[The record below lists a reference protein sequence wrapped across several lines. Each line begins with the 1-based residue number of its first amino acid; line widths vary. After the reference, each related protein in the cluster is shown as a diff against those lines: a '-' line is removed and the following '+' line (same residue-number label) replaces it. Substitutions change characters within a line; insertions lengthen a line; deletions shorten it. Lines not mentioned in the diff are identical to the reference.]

1 MHHYTH
7 EAAAIQQFSSIEVE
21 RQHRE
26 HKLELPCKLT
36 QDEVVDAAGKYT
48 TTVREREAQE
58 RDRAAE
64 DKRRKGEIESL
75 LGKERLLLRIVET
88 KTEDRPVKVSEFF
101 ARLHGEPTI
110 VAVRANRFFGE
121 ITEDNYVG
129 HRSPGPMDRQVKV
142 PNTETSASSDVLERQ
157 GAAAFA
163 SAEPI
168 DGEPQ
173 PFDDDN
179 EHDGGSSGYRVI
191 QMEGAAAPESSAPKR
206 SRPPRAN
213 GDSKAKAKDKAK
225 DKAKK

>member
-7 EAAAIQQFSSIEVE
+7 ETAAITKFSSVEIE

-88 KTEDRPVKVSEFF
+88 KTEDRPVKVLEFF
-101 ARLHGEPTI
+101 ARLDGEPTI

-129 HRSPGPMDRQVKV
+129 HRSPGPMDRQVRV

-163 SAEPI
+163 DEHDAEPDD
-168 DGEPQ
+168 DGEDEAPVE
-173 PFDDDN
+173 FDGARSDDV
-179 EHDGGSSGYRVI
+179 EPALKKS
-191 QMEGAAAPESSAPKR
+191 K
-206 SRPPRAN
+206 
-213 GDSKAKAKDKAK
+213 KAKAKSKVGKKAK
-225 DKAKK
+225 R